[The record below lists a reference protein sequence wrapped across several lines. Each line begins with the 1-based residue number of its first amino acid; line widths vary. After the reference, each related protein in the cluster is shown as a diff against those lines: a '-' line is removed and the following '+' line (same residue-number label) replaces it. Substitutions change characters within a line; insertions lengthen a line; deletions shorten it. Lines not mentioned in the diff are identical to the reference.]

1 MEMKKLTSS
10 TNELLGHVEWLDAIN
25 ATIVKIE
32 DDRSGSGAWVIY
44 FTTNERGVNY
54 GI

>member
-25 ATIVKIE
+25 ATIEKIV
-32 DDRSGSGAWVIY
+32 DDRGGSGAWVIY
-44 FTTNERGVNY
+44 FTTNKGE
-54 GI
+54 